1 MTEQAEQAEQRGL
14 VPVQAAPPQAVPP
27 QDGPWADYLAAARDL
42 DAVRRAAS
50 SMAGEHAETVTAARQ
65 ELSSV
70 RARLSPQR
78 ARLTRD
84 FGVPDLD
91 LTPQP
96 EDQAVAMA
104 KVAGGPAAVLAAL
117 REARVTADAADH
129 AFIGPAPLGPH
140 RPYGRNLLVYG
151 PFAAVVL
158 LVQVILF
165 LLVGSPPDYAL
176 VCALSMPLLA
186 FGLGWATIGFVY
198 EDEGVKVDRTP
209 VLGVIVCLV
218 PVLLTCAGQGL
229 QALFN

>member
-14 VPVQAAPPQAVPP
+14 VPAQAAPPQ
-27 QDGPWADYLAAARDL
+27 DDPWADYLAAARDL

-129 AFIGPAPLGPH
+129 AFIGPAPTGPH

-176 VCALSMPLLA
+176 WCALSMPLLA

>member
-1 MTEQAEQAEQRGL
+1 MTEQAEQRGV
-14 VPVQAAPPQAVPP
+14 VPAQAMPSP
-27 QDGPWADYLAAARDL
+27 DPWADYLAAAREL

-50 SMAGEHAETVTAARQ
+50 SMAGEHAETVTLARQ

-70 RARLSPQR
+70 RARLAPQR
-78 ARLTRD
+78 ARLGRD
-84 FGVPDLD
+84 YGVPELD

-96 EDQAVAMA
+96 EDQSVAMA

-117 REARVTADAADH
+117 REARATADAADH

-140 RPYGRNLLVYG
+140 RPWARNLMIYG

-176 VCALSMPLLA
+176 VCGLSMPLLA
-186 FGLGWATIGFVY
+186 FGLGWATLGFVY
-198 EDEGVKVDRTP
+198 GDEGTPVDRTP